1 MPRNT
6 LSEFDKKLREEI
18 SNNLKKHTK
27 GLTQA
32 ELSDMTGIPTSTLSG
47 YFSKRST
54 INAGNTQKIADALG
68 INKQDIDP
76 RFKEDFA
83 LSHEKK
89 EAETKLINP
98 INFTHNNIKMER
110 VTTADRLKQIMNERN
125 LKQVDILKACQ
136 PYCENVKLEKN
147 DLIQYISGKVQPGQD
162 KLTILGKAL
171 NVNEVWLMGYNVPS
185 GVKELKLLE
194 STSSKNYDLLELIK
208 KQYGEQTVELLIN
221 FQQLDNI
228 DQIKII
234 ERIDMLLENKK
245 YSNKKESFHA

>member
-27 GLTQA
+27 GLTQS

-76 RFKEDFA
+76 RFKESFT

-89 EAETKLINP
+89 EDETKLVNSMNP
-98 INFTHNNIKMER
+98 SPNNIK
-110 VTTADRLKQIMNERN
+110 
-125 LKQVDILKACQ
+125 
-136 PYCENVKLEKN
+136 
-147 DLIQYISGKVQPGQD
+147 
-162 KLTILGKAL
+162 
-171 NVNEVWLMGYNVPS
+171 NVPS
-185 GVKELKLLE
+185 GAKGLEHLKP
-194 STSSKNYDLLELIK
+194 TSSKNDVLLDLIRT
-208 KQYGEQTVELLIN
+208 QYGEQAIKLLIN
-221 FQQLDNI
+221 FQQLDNT
-228 DQIKII
+228 DQVKII
-234 ERIDMLLENKK
+234 ERIDVLLENEK
-245 YSNKKESFHA
+245 YSNKKELFHA